1 MQYINAKD
9 VLPPELLAEIQ
20 RYTAGT
26 ILYIPKQEEKRTLWG
41 QLSGVREQLHKRNRV
56 IADHYKNGVS
66 VNQLMDEFC
75 LSEASIRKII
85 YTSES

>member
-1 MQYINAKD
+1 LQYLNAKD

-20 RYTAGT
+20 EYAAGT
-26 ILYIPKQEEKRTLWG
+26 ILYIPKQEEKRTRWG
-41 QLSGVREQLHKRNRV
+41 QLSGVREQLHKRNRA
-56 IADHYKNGVS
+56 IADNYKNGVS

-85 YTSES
+85 YAK

>member
-1 MQYINAKD
+1 MQYLNAKD

-20 RYTAGT
+20 KYTAGT
-26 ILYIPKQEEKRTLWG
+26 ILYIPKQEKRIHWG
-41 QLSGVREQLHKRNRV
+41 QLSGVREQLHKRNRA
-56 IADHYKNGVS
+56 ISDHYKNGVP

-85 YTSES
+85 YAK